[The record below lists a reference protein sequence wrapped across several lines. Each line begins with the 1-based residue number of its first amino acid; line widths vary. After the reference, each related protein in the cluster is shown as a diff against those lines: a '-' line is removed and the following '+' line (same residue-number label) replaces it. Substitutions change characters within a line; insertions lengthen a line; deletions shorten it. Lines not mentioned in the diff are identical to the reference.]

1 MRLCGIFF
9 LIMLKSI
16 LMSKALIKFNNQ
28 LSIGSPIGSIDAYI
42 QSVNRIP
49 MLSANDERMLVGNM
63 QAGDVDSARALA
75 MAHLRFV
82 VHIAKR
88 YSGYG
93 LALSD
98 LIQEGNVGLLEAIKR
113 FDLKANVRLV
123 TYAVYWIKARINDFV
138 IENVKIVKI
147 ATTKAQRKLFFKLR
161 SLQKNWFD
169 KQDIDFIA
177 ETLDVTEKDVLTM
190 VTRLYTQD
198 SALLDDQPDEIES
211 HEAPAYSVIGD
222 VHYSPEKMLERTDQT
237 NISAALDAIDTLDER
252 SALIIRS
259 RWLSETKQTFAELA
273 DELGISI
280 ERVRQIEKA
289 ALTQLKQQLNSIY

>member
-1 MRLCGIFF
+1 MNN
-9 LIMLKSI
+9 
-16 LMSKALIKFNNQ
+16 ALIKQNKQ
-28 LSIGSPIGSIDAYI
+28 LFIGSPIGSIEAYI

-49 MLSANDERMLVGNM
+49 MLSANDERSLVDNM
-63 QAGDVDSARALA
+63 HAGDVDSARALA

-123 TYAVYWIKARINDFV
+123 TYAVYWIKSKINDYV

-169 KQDIDFIA
+169 KQDVNFIA
-177 ETLDVTEKDVLTM
+177 ETLDVAEKDVLTM
-190 VTRLYTQD
+190 IARLYTQD
-198 SALLDDQPDEIES
+198 TGLLDDQPDEIEQY
-211 HEAPAYSVIGD
+211 EASSYSVIGD
-222 VHYSPEKMLERTDQT
+222 TQYAPEHLIESTDDT
-237 NISAALDAIDTLDER
+237 HASAAIAALKTLDDR

-259 RWLSETKQTFAELA
+259 RWLTETKKTFAELA
-273 DELGISI
+273 KELGISI
-280 ERVRQIEKA
+280 ERVRQIEKS
-289 ALTQLKQQLNSIY
+289 ALSQLKKHLNSTH

>member
-1 MRLCGIFF
+1 
-9 LIMLKSI
+9 
-16 LMSKALIKFNNQ
+16 MSKALIKFNNQ